1 MCYFWN
7 RYIFLF
13 TVCTDAKSHT
23 TDHFEKE
30 KIKKQK
36 FWQLIGVQ
44 KEEGDHE
51 LDYDTFSETKMLAC
65 ATFGMTWATCHF
77 SSRT

>member
-1 MCYFWN
+1 MQN
-7 RYIFLF
+7 
-13 TVCTDAKSHT
+13 HT

>member
-1 MCYFWN
+1 MRRN
-7 RYIFLF
+7 VPFLNSILIDYL
-13 TVCTDAKSHT
+13 CPMQNHT

-30 KIKKQK
+30 KETK
-36 FWQLIGVQ
+36 FWQLIVVQ

-51 LDYDTFSETKMLAC
+51 LDYDTFSKTKMLAC